1 MNQKGGAKIVLF
13 NSIKL
18 FPQSDDKDDVNNN
31 NLHHIVYT
39 GDITSVQNFLKT
51 ADEKGNLESIINEYN
66 EDGRTPLHIAVIN
79 NFQDIA
85 ELLISNGASKNIVD
99 EKGQKVIWIPE
110 QKGGNDS
117 KIYGKRYI

>member
-1 MNQKGGAKIVLF
+1 MNQKGDTKIVLS

-18 FPQSDDKDDVNNN
+18 FPRSDDKDDVNNN

-66 EDGRTPLHIAVIN
+66 EDGRTPLHVAVMN

-85 ELLISNGASKNIVD
+85 ELLIANGASKNIVD
-99 EKGQKVIWIPE
+99 EKGQKVIWVPE